1 MVRTTDPALAAIL
14 SRALLGQPCAGVI
27 VTDSLVGL
35 ASLRAAH
42 PGAAVV
48 MVALRRSQIA
58 AALDAGADCALAGPI
73 RPAELRARVR
83 RLARRAERHL
93 RVGPLL
99 LDAAART
106 VRLDGAPLALPA
118 REFDVLRCLASEP
131 GRVFTKLELQR
142 ACWSATAP
150 RRRAARSNAT
160 SHGSA
165 AGSAPPLDAR
175 DGLGCRLPPRRAG
188 LISAAVARCR
198 RIHPGGEAAS

>member
-83 RLARRAERHL
+83 RLASRAERHL

-118 REFDVLRCLASEP
+118 REFDALRCLASEP

-150 RRRAARSNAT
+150 PAPSRTLERHVARLRGRLGPHRSMLVTVWAV
-160 SHGSA
+160 GYR
-165 AGSAPPLDAR
+165 LDA
-175 DGLGCRLPPRRAG
+175 PA
-188 LISAAVARCR
+188 
-198 RIHPGGEAAS
+198 